1 MMNRMIRMSLIL
13 FSIFIIAGC
22 GEASQEDVIN
32 DLEET
37 LTELTSYQ
45 TQATMDMF
53 TGETTQN
60 YQIDLAYQTDN
71 YYRVFMHN
79 QEDEE
84 GSQIILKNEEGVF
97 VLTPAL
103 NKSFRFQ
110 SDWPSNASQPYLY
123 HSLVSDILND
133 EQAEFAVIDDY
144 YVFTTE
150 TNYQQNQALP
160 TQEVY
165 FDQETLTPYLVKIY
179 DPDHNV
185 VVEVTFE
192 SFELDV
198 EFEADFFEVD
208 ANLTSSLLSLPV
220 SSMEEQAD
228 QTDFSIRYPS
238 VTLASELVDTSEF
251 DLEDGRRVVL
261 TYQGEREF
269 TIVQEVKTTEMAAS
283 RQPEWSTG
291 NPVHMGATVGAITDQ
306 SLAWSENGIDYYLAS
321 DSLTEDEM
329 IEVAQSIVV
338 EIEK

>member
-1 MMNRMIRMSLIL
+1 MNRMIRMSLIL

-22 GEASQEDVIN
+22 GEASQEKVTK

-37 LTELTSYQ
+37 LTELESYQ

-60 YQIDLAYQTDN
+60 YQIDLAYQADN

-84 GSQIILKNEEGVF
+84 GSQIILKNDEGVF

-123 HSLVSDILND
+123 HSLVSDVLND

-165 FDQETLTPYLVKIY
+165 FDQKTLTPYLVKIY

-192 SFELDV
+192 PFELGA
-198 EFEADFFEVD
+198 EFEADYFEVD

-220 SSMEEQAD
+220 SSMEEQAN
-228 QTDFSIRYPS
+228 QADFSIRYPS

-261 TYQGEREF
+261 TYEGENDF
-269 TIVQEVKTTEMAAS
+269 TIVQEVKTTEMAAF
-283 RQPEWSTG
+283 RQPEWS
-291 NPVHMGATVGAITDQ
+291 MGSPAHIGANVGAMTDH
-306 SLAWSENGIDYYLAS
+306 SLSWSENGIDYYLAS
-321 DSLTEDEM
+321 DSLTDDEM
-329 IEVAQSIVV
+329 IQVAQSIAI